1 MEIYFFIT
9 SLFLI
14 SGYLLYQN
22 KILKDKI
29 DQNDAKRNK
38 EFSDAGRA
46 ITDALRTAFEN
57 IKTVNQK
64 QERLSRNLKD
74 LDTRLQ
80 SIMFHDKRMNRNKI
94 KIIEKDKTTPHNNEE

>member
-22 KILKDKI
+22 KNLKDKI
-29 DQNDAKRNK
+29 NQIDYKRNK

-64 QERLSRNLKD
+64 QERLSKNLKD
-74 LDTRLQ
+74 MDIRLQ

-94 KIIEKDKTTPHNNEE
+94 KIIEKEKTVPHNNEK